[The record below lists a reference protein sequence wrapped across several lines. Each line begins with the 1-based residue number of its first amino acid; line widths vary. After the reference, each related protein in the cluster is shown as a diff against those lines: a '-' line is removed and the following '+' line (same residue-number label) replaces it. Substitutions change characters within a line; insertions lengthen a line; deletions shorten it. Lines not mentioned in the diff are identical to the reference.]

1 MVAEYFSCHS
11 LSEVLVKQHSH
22 DLELSCIFGNVRGNV
37 WIGPLGVLRIAG
49 RSFRLPLGIPES
61 KYFAASQNLLVWNA
75 GQLKFFA
82 CHTSASVGRGFF
94 FPRPVHVVIWELFSC
109 LGIRWPDRQKMWG
122 WGVAS
127 GEMPLG
133 NMTLLW
139 GLRIYSSLGEQL
151 VTKVTQARECSWK
164 MLV

>member
-1 MVAEYFSCHS
+1 MTWSWAAFLVMSEEMFELDPWECWESREEAFVFLSAFQRANILLHLRTYSCEMLGSWNS
-11 LSEVLVKQHSH
+11 LLITPV
-22 DLELSCIFGNVRGNV
+22 
-37 WIGPLGVLRIAG
+37 PL
-49 RSFRLPLGIPES
+49 LGE
-61 KYFAASQNLLVWNA
+61 
-75 GQLKFFA
+75 G
-82 CHTSASVGRGFF
+82 F